1 MADVDL
7 YGERDETACPPLAT
21 SEAQFLQI
29 WDPEIKRAAKARAR
43 GRINPGYEADELA
56 QRARIKLMHLY
67 RAGKSQAVG
76 YVRTAIA
83 NAMSAPV
90 PQDRALAQAQEITVE
105 LPAAPEAEHDHY
117 ASAVVTRWV
126 RTLPSQFQ
134 STYRLLYVQDMT
146 QREVAV
152 RMRRTQPRVAQLHRS
167 LILMAANDLRRLAA

>member
-7 YGERDETACPPLAT
+7 YGERDGAACPPLAT

-29 WDPEIKRAAKARAR
+29 WDPEIKRAAQARAR

-83 NAMSAPV
+83 NAMNATV
-90 PQDRALAQAQEITVE
+90 PQDRVLAQAHEVTAD
-105 LPAAPEAEHDHY
+105 LPAAPDAEPDHY
-117 ASAVVTRWV
+117 AAEAVNRWI
-126 RTLPSQFQ
+126 RSLGPQFR
-134 STYRLLYVQDMT
+134 STYKLLYVHDMT
-146 QREVAV
+146 QREAAL
-152 RMRRTQPRVAQLHRS
+152 RMHRTQPRVAQLHRS